1 MSVRNST
8 GTKRTVA
15 SPGTRPAIFP
25 RTPAEPPAR
34 ALADHDR
41 SQRQRLYRC
50 SPRPYFKGIYAR
62 LQRVKAIWDLQ
73 DVFRH
78 ALSVRA
84 FD

>member
-1 MSVRNST
+1 M
-8 GTKRTVA
+8 
-15 SPGTRPAIFP
+15 
-25 RTPAEPPAR
+25 
-34 ALADHDR
+34 
-41 SQRQRLYRC
+41 
-50 SPRPYFKGIYAR
+50 YAR